1 MATVE
6 AALLLV
12 GTMLVDHEGRSDF
25 FLCSPFC
32 LFSAPRSRRWTMMT
46 KELAE
51 QMRAEVKQFVEVQG
65 KFLQTYKQLCL
76 QYGGAEWKKKHID
89 KVFHQ
94 VRDEV
99 IPIMEQLGMDPNA
112 VQALCSWAEKLVMT
126 Q

>member
-1 MATVE
+1 
-6 AALLLV
+6 
-12 GTMLVDHEGRSDF
+12 
-25 FLCSPFC
+25 
-32 LFSAPRSRRWTMMT
+32 MMT

-51 QMRAEVKQFVEVQG
+51 QVRAEVKQFVEVQG

-76 QYGGAEWKKKHID
+76 QHGGQEWKKKHID

>member
-1 MATVE
+1 
-6 AALLLV
+6 
-12 GTMLVDHEGRSDF
+12 
-25 FLCSPFC
+25 
-32 LFSAPRSRRWTMMT
+32 MMT

-51 QMRAEVKQFVEVQG
+51 QVRAEVKRFVEVQG

-76 QYGGAEWKKKHID
+76 QHGGTEWKKKHID

-94 VRDEV
+94 VRGDV

-112 VQALCSWAEKLVMT
+112 VQALCNWAEKLVMT

>member
-1 MATVE
+1 MI
-6 AALLLV
+6 
-12 GTMLVDHEGRSDF
+12 
-25 FLCSPFC
+25 
-32 LFSAPRSRRWTMMT
+32 T

-51 QMRAEVKQFVEVQG
+51 QVRADVKLFTEVQG

-76 QYGGAEWKKKHID
+76 HHGGPEWKKKHID
-89 KVFHQ
+89 KVFHE

-99 IPIMEQLGMDPNA
+99 IPIMEQLGMDPHA

>member
-1 MATVE
+1 
-6 AALLLV
+6 
-12 GTMLVDHEGRSDF
+12 
-25 FLCSPFC
+25 
-32 LFSAPRSRRWTMMT
+32 MMT

-51 QMRAEVKQFVEVQG
+51 QVRAEVKQFREVQD

-76 QYGGAEWKKKHID
+76 QFGGPEWKKKYID

-112 VQALCSWAEKLVMT
+112 VQAMCGWAEKLVTT